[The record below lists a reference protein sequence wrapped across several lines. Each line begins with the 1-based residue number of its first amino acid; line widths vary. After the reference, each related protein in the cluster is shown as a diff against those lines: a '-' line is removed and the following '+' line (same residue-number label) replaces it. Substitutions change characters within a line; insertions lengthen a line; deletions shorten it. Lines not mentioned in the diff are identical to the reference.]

1 MTKHVQP
8 TRLLVCRGLAAAA
21 LGCLALSSHAA
32 IDMYNWNGLEF
43 VRSGNVSHVHPASP
57 ESTVLRG
64 GRILGPQLSTS
75 APEINARALMP
86 YKTQVPQYID
96 VKAKIKPSAFASAA
110 KDVLKTGLKG
120 AALGGGYVGLATIAC
135 ELACSAAKDLL
146 LGSGVDSVKA
156 EGDALLFAGPDPS
169 FPTPSETAEYTST
182 IFPSL
187 PHPGYH
193 SSPEAACRAAAAVYP
208 SIASYSHVA
217 PDYCYYTHSQYGL
230 QRVPL
235 VSRAKTCPS
244 GSYISGT
251 SCNVGQPKKEYSD
264 TELTQ
269 KLQGFADPNTGY
281 WGTKAAN
288 LAALIEAAQNG
299 RLVDA
304 TGISLTGPASSP
316 VSTATKV
323 ENVNLQPGTTTPV
336 APGHVGPSDSGTRT
350 TTSTSTVT
358 NSYSGNSMTA
368 TPTTTTTTTI
378 TNNVTNTTNVT
389 NNSTETTDQAPE
401 EEEKDFCQKNPD
413 SLACAEADTPEQ
425 ETPTGQLNISY
436 EYVDIFG
443 NGSCPSDSYLNTHGQ
458 SLKVWD
464 WAATCDNVQTY
475 FRPILIACCAFAAF
489 VIVSAGAKE

>member
-1 MTKHVQP
+1 MSYVES
-8 TRLLVCRGLAAAA
+8 TRLPVCRWLAAAA
-21 LGCLALSSHAA
+21 LGFLALNSHAA

-96 VKAKIKPSAFASAA
+96 VKAKIKPLAFASAA
-110 KDVLKTGLKG
+110 KDALKLGLKG
-120 AALGGGYVGLATIAC
+120 AVLGSGYLSLANIAC

-169 FPTPSETAEYTST
+169 FPTPSEST
-182 IFPSL
+182 EFTTLIFPSL
-187 PHPGYH
+187 PHPGFH
-193 SSPEAACRAAAAVYP
+193 SSAEAACRAAAAVYP
-208 SIASYSHVA
+208 SIATYSHVVT
-217 PDYCYYTHSQYGL
+217 DSCFYTHAQYGL
-230 QRVPL
+230 QRVQI
-235 VSRAKTCPS
+235 SFRAKTCPS

-251 SCNVGQPKKEYSD
+251 SCTVGQPKKQFSD
-264 TELTQ
+264 ADLTQ

-304 TGISLTGPASSP
+304 TGISLSGPASSP

-323 ENVNLQPGTTTPV
+323 ESVNLQPGTTTPV

-350 TTSTSTVT
+350 TTSTSTVK

-378 TNNVTNTTNVT
+378 TNNVTNITNVT

-401 EEEKDFCQKNPD
+401 EEEKDPCEKNPD
-413 SLACAEADTPEQ
+413 SLACAELDTPEQ
-425 ETPTGQLNISY
+425 DVPRREINISY
-436 EYVDIFG
+436 EYANIFG
-443 NGSCPSDSYLNTHGQ
+443 NGACPSDAYLNTHGQ

-464 WAATCDNVQTY
+464 WQATCSNVQDY
-475 FRPILIACCAFAAF
+475 FRPVLIACCAFAAF
-489 VIVSAGAKE
+489 VIVTAGGKE